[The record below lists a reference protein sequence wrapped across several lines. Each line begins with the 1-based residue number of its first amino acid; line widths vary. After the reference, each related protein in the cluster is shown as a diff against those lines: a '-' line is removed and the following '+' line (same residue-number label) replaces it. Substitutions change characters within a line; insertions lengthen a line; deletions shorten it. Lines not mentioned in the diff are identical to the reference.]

1 METETSKNL
10 FKKHAEKDFNKGGLQ
25 MVNIEKSEQ
34 TMKIKWLKNK
44 ILSKGSW
51 TLIPIEFDM
60 HLIQKYGPDYI
71 SSLISKILNPFW
83 GSVLKALK
91 VFRKIVKNDSLPRSQ
106 LSHTFTN
113 PFGLIQP
120 LI

>member
-1 METETSKNL
+1 
-10 FKKHAEKDFNKGGLQ
+10 

-34 TMKIKWLKNK
+34 TMKVKWLKK
-44 ILSKGSW
+44 IFLSEESW
-51 TLIPIEFDM
+51 TLIPVEFDM
-60 HLIQKYGPDYI
+60 HLIPKYGPDYI
-71 SSLISKILNPFW
+71 SALISKILNPFW

-91 VFRKIVKNDSLPRSQ
+91 VSRKIVENDSLPRSQ